1 MSTSFNLAWRL
12 FRHEARR
19 GELTII
25 LLAIVLSVAAVL
37 SLSLFS
43 ERLQGALKSRSAAFI
58 AADAQLRS
66 DEPIDTMWLKQAQ
79 DQGVS
84 TAQQVATRSMVFKGD
99 EMSLVDLRAVNQNY
113 PLKGTVTVTER
124 PFGEKQDTSL
134 LPLSGEV
141 WVQSRLFQALDLSV
155 GDDIEIG
162 DGVFTVTR
170 VLVDIPDAGF
180 SIFNT
185 DPIVLMNLVDLDKT
199 AITGPGS
206 RALYVGYFA
215 GEPNELDSFSDWL
228 FPNLNDD
235 LHSWRT
241 VADDESAIGRSV
253 ASAERYFLLASLLA
267 IVLAAVSIAVAA
279 QRYAQRHFDPV
290 AIMKTLGATSKVIR
304 KIYLIQILLI
314 TALGIVLG
322 LIIGFIGQQIVVVFV
337 ADQVDVSLD
346 VWHWRPLIIAV
357 ATGATCALLFSLY
370 PLLQLFSVPPLRVL
384 RKDISANLRSRSI
397 QFIASGG
404 AIFSLM
410 WMYSQDLQISAI
422 LFISGA
428 ALVAG
433 LLGAT
438 YGLIAVGR
446 RLGSGRM
453 GPWQLAWARI
463 KRRAMDNSV
472 QLISFSVTIMLLLV
486 VLVMRN
492 DMVSQW
498 RSQLPEGTPNY
509 FLINI
514 TSDVQPELDRHF
526 ADNGVKIEEFYPVI
540 RGRFVAVNDEGVNTD
555 VSKEDE
561 PNREGRRGLGREANL
576 TWSNALQ
583 KENKVVEGIWHGEAD
598 NAQLEPGLYPVSVEQ
613 EVAMR
618 LDIKMGDKLT
628 FNIGSE
634 IVETQVTSIREVN
647 WQTMQPNFFFVI
659 HPEAMASFRPTY
671 ITSFYLPTE
680 NKSALT
686 QLLKPFGSITMFDV
700 DARINQLR
708 EIVDQVSVAV
718 EFILV
723 LVLMA
728 GSLVLIAQV
737 QASMDE
743 RRQEIAILRTLG
755 AKGGLIRK
763 SVIFEFVII
772 GTVAGFMAALAN
784 ELSLFL
790 LQTNVFQMEAS
801 LHLEYWAVAPTVGA
815 VVVGVLG
822 AFGCWRLLTLN
833 TSQMLRK
840 MV

>member
-1 MSTSFNLAWRL
+1 
-12 FRHEARR
+12 
-19 GELTII
+19 
-25 LLAIVLSVAAVL
+25 
-37 SLSLFS
+37 
-43 ERLQGALKSRSAAFI
+43 
-58 AADAQLRS
+58 
-66 DEPIDTMWLKQAQ
+66 
-79 DQGVS
+79 
-84 TAQQVATRSMVFKGD
+84 
-99 EMSLVDLRAVNQNY
+99 
-113 PLKGTVTVTER
+113 
-124 PFGEKQDTSL
+124 
-134 LPLSGEV
+134 
-141 WVQSRLFQALDLSV
+141 
-155 GDDIEIG
+155 
-162 DGVFTVTR
+162 
-170 VLVDIPDAGF
+170 
-180 SIFNT
+180 
-185 DPIVLMNLVDLDKT
+185 
-199 AITGPGS
+199 
-206 RALYVGYFA
+206 
-215 GEPNELDSFSDWL
+215 
-228 FPNLNDD
+228 
-235 LHSWRT
+235 
-241 VADDESAIGRSV
+241 
-253 ASAERYFLLASLLA
+253 
-267 IVLAAVSIAVAA
+267 
-279 QRYAQRHFDPV
+279 
-290 AIMKTLGATSKVIR
+290 
-304 KIYLIQILLI
+304 
-314 TALGIVLG
+314 
-322 LIIGFIGQQIVVVFV
+322 
-337 ADQVDVSLD
+337 
-346 VWHWRPLIIAV
+346 
-357 ATGATCALLFSLY
+357 
-370 PLLQLFSVPPLRVL
+370 
-384 RKDISANLRSRSI
+384 
-397 QFIASGG
+397 
-404 AIFSLM
+404 
-410 WMYSQDLQISAI
+410 
-422 LFISGA
+422 
-428 ALVAG
+428 
-433 LLGAT
+433 
-438 YGLIAVGR
+438 
-446 RLGSGRM
+446 M

-514 TSDVQPELDRHF
+514 TSDIQPELDRHF
-526 ADNGVKIEEFYPVI
+526 SQNGVQIEEFYPVI
-540 RGRFVAVNDEGVNTD
+540 RGRFVAVNDEGVNTE

-576 TWSNALQ
+576 TWSNVLQ
-583 KENKVVEGIWHGEAD
+583 KENKVVEGAWHGEIAGAISD
-598 NAQLEPGLYPVSVEQ
+598 DGLYPVSVEQ

-628 FNIGSE
+628 FNVGSE

-659 HPEAMASFRPTY
+659 HPDAMASFRPTY

-680 NKSALT
+680 RKPELT
-686 QLLKPFGSITMFDV
+686 DLLKPFGSITMFDV

-784 ELSLFL
+784 ELSLYL

-815 VVVGVLG
+815 VVVGILG

-833 TSQMLRK
+833 TGQMLRK

>member
-1 MSTSFNLAWRL
+1 
-12 FRHEARR
+12 
-19 GELTII
+19 
-25 LLAIVLSVAAVL
+25 
-37 SLSLFS
+37 
-43 ERLQGALKSRSAAFI
+43 
-58 AADAQLRS
+58 
-66 DEPIDTMWLKQAQ
+66 
-79 DQGVS
+79 
-84 TAQQVATRSMVFKGD
+84 
-99 EMSLVDLRAVNQNY
+99 
-113 PLKGTVTVTER
+113 
-124 PFGEKQDTSL
+124 
-134 LPLSGEV
+134 
-141 WVQSRLFQALDLSV
+141 
-155 GDDIEIG
+155 
-162 DGVFTVTR
+162 
-170 VLVDIPDAGF
+170 
-180 SIFNT
+180 
-185 DPIVLMNLVDLDKT
+185 
-199 AITGPGS
+199 
-206 RALYVGYFA
+206 
-215 GEPNELDSFSDWL
+215 
-228 FPNLNDD
+228 
-235 LHSWRT
+235 
-241 VADDESAIGRSV
+241 
-253 ASAERYFLLASLLA
+253 
-267 IVLAAVSIAVAA
+267 
-279 QRYAQRHFDPV
+279 
-290 AIMKTLGATSKVIR
+290 
-304 KIYLIQILLI
+304 
-314 TALGIVLG
+314 
-322 LIIGFIGQQIVVVFV
+322 
-337 ADQVDVSLD
+337 
-346 VWHWRPLIIAV
+346 
-357 ATGATCALLFSLY
+357 
-370 PLLQLFSVPPLRVL
+370 
-384 RKDISANLRSRSI
+384 
-397 QFIASGG
+397 
-404 AIFSLM
+404 
-410 WMYSQDLQISAI
+410 MYSRDLQISAI
-422 LFISGA
+422 LFLSGA

-433 LLGAT
+433 LLAAT

-514 TSDVQPELDRHF
+514 TSDIQPELDRHF
-526 ADNGVKIEEFYPVI
+526 SQNGVQIEEFYPVI
-540 RGRFVAVNDEGVNTD
+540 RGRFVAVNDEGVNTE

-576 TWSNALQ
+576 TWSNVLQ
-583 KENKVVEGIWHGEAD
+583 KENKVVEGAWHGEIAGAISD
-598 NAQLEPGLYPVSVEQ
+598 DGLYPVSVEQ

-628 FNIGSE
+628 FNVGSE

-659 HPEAMASFRPTY
+659 HPDAMASFRPTY

-680 NKSALT
+680 RKPELT
-686 QLLKPFGSITMFDV
+686 DLLKPFGSITMFDV

-784 ELSLFL
+784 ELSLYL

-815 VVVGVLG
+815 VVVGILG

-833 TSQMLRK
+833 TGQMLRK

>member
-66 DEPIDTMWLKQAQ
+66 DDPINEEWLARAREE
-79 DQGVS
+79 GLA
-84 TAQQVATRSMVFKGD
+84 TAKQVATRSMVFKGD
-99 EMSLVDLRAVNQNY
+99 EMSLVDLRAVNDAY
-113 PLKGTVTVTER
+113 PLKGTVNITDQ
-124 PFGEKQDTSL
+124 PFGEKRNTAE
-134 LPLSGEV
+134 LPQSGEA
-141 WVQSRLFQALDLSV
+141 WVQSRLFQSLGLSI
-155 GDDIEIG
+155 GDSIEIG
-162 DGVFTVTR
+162 DGTFTVTH

-180 SIFNT
+180 SVFNT
-185 DPIVLMNLVDLDKT
+185 DPIALINLNDLEKA

-206 RALYVGYFA
+206 RARYVGFFA
-215 GEPNELDSFSDWL
+215 GDAGDIENFNTWL
-228 FPNLNDD
+228 LPQLNDD

-241 VADDESAIGRSV
+241 VEDDESAIGRSV

-290 AIMKTLGATSKVIR
+290 AIMKTLGATSSTIR
-304 KIYLIQILLI
+304 KVYLFQILFI
-314 TALGIVLG
+314 TGLGIFIG
-322 LIIGFIGQQIVVVFV
+322 LVIGFIGQQVVVSLV
-337 ADQVDVSLD
+337 ADRVDVSLD
-346 VWHWRPLIIAV
+346 VWHWRPLLIAV

-397 QFIASGG
+397 QFVASGG
-404 AIFSLM
+404 AIFLLM
-410 WMYSQDLQISAI
+410 WMYSRDLKISAI
-422 LFISGA
+422 LFVSGA
-428 ALVAG
+428 ALVLG

-438 YGLIAVGR
+438 YILIAVGR
-446 RLGSGRM
+446 KLGSGRM
-453 GPWQLAWARI
+453 GAWQLAWARI

-514 TSDVQPELDRHF
+514 TPDIQPELDRHF

-540 RGRFVAVNDEGVNTD
+540 RGRFVSVNGEGVNTE

-583 KENKVVEGIWHGEAD
+583 KENEVIDGNWHGDED
-598 NAQLEPGLYPVSVEQ
+598 KQYSEGWFPVSVE
-613 EVAMR
+613 EGVAER
-618 LDIKMGDKLT
+618 LNIKMGDRLT
-628 FNIGSE
+628 FNVGSE
-634 IVETQVTSIREVN
+634 IVETKVTSIRTVN

-659 HPEAMASFRPTY
+659 HPEAMAAFSPTY

-680 NKSALT
+680 RKAELT
-686 QLLKPFGSITMFDV
+686 NLLKPFASITMFDV

-723 LVLMA
+723 LVLLA

-755 AKGGLIRK
+755 AKGALIRK

-772 GTVAGFMAALAN
+772 GVVAGFMAAMAN
-784 ELSLFL
+784 ELSLYL
-790 LQTNVFQMEAS
+790 LQTSVFQMEAS
-801 LHLEYWAVAPTVGA
+801 LHPEYWAIAPSVGA
-815 VVVGVLG
+815 VVVGILG

-833 TSQMLRK
+833 TSQMLRN

>member
-19 GELTII
+19 GELTIV

-43 ERLQGALKSRSAAFI
+43 ERLQGALQSRSAAFI

-66 DEPIDTMWLKQAQ
+66 DKPIDQAWLTKANEEGLLTAKQ
-79 DQGVS
+79 VS
-84 TAQQVATRSMVFKGD
+84 TRSMVFNGD
-99 EMSLVDLRAVNQNY
+99 EMSLVDLRAVNQDY
-113 PLKGTVTVTER
+113 PLKGAVTISDQ
-124 PFGEKQDTSL
+124 PFGEKTEIDS
-134 LPLSGEV
+134 LPLPGEV
-141 WVQSRLFQALDLSV
+141 WVQSRLFQTLGLSL
-155 GDDIEIG
+155 GDSIEIG
-162 DGVFTVTR
+162 DGVFTVSR

-185 DPIVLMNLVDLDKT
+185 DPIVLMRLSDLDKT
-199 AITGPGS
+199 SVTGPGS
-206 RALYVGYFA
+206 RVRYIGYFA
-215 GEPNELDSFSDWL
+215 GEASSLEQFSSWL
-228 FPNLNDD
+228 LPNLNDD

-290 AIMKTLGATSKVIR
+290 AIMKTLGATSQTIR
-304 KIYLIQILLI
+304 KIYFIQILLI
-314 TALGIVLG
+314 TALGIALG
-322 LIIGFIGQQIVVVFV
+322 LIIGFIGQQLVVVLV
-337 ADQVDVSLD
+337 ADRVEVSLN
-346 VWHWRPLIIAV
+346 VWHWRPVLIAV
-357 ATGATCALLFSLY
+357 ATGLTCALLFSLY

-384 RKDISANLRSRSI
+384 RKDITSNLRSRSL
-397 QFIASGG
+397 QFMTSGG
-404 AIFSLM
+404 AIFVLM
-410 WMYSQDLQISAI
+410 WLYSQNIKLSAI
-422 LFISGA
+422 LFLSGA
-428 ALVAG
+428 VLVVALIGV
-433 LLGAT
+433 T
-438 YGLIAVGR
+438 YLLIAIGR

-472 QLISFSVTIMLLLV
+472 QLISFSITIMLLLV

-498 RSQLPEGTPNY
+498 RAQLPEGTPNY

-514 TSDVQPELDRHF
+514 TSDIKSELDRHF
-526 ADNGVKIEEFYPVI
+526 NDNGVQIEEFYPVI
-540 RGRFVAVNDEGVNTD
+540 RGRFVAVNGESVNTE
-555 VSKEDE
+555 VTKEDE

-576 TWSNALQ
+576 TWSNTLQ
-583 KENKVVEGIWHGEAD
+583 NENKVTEGEWHGDVELDASS
-598 NAQLEPGLYPVSVEQ
+598 GWFPVSVEK
-613 EVAMR
+613 EVAQR
-618 LDIKMGDKLT
+618 LNIKMGDALT
-628 FNIGSE
+628 FNVGSE
-634 IVETQVTSIREVN
+634 IIETKVSSIREVN

-659 HPEAMASFRPTY
+659 HPEAMAAFNPTY

-680 NKSALT
+680 QKAELT
-686 QLLKPFGSITMFDV
+686 NLLKPFGAITLFDV

-708 EIVDQVSVAV
+708 EIVEQVSIAV

-723 LVLMA
+723 LVLLA

-743 RRQEIAILRTLG
+743 RSQEIAILRTLG
-755 AKGGLIRK
+755 AKSNLIRK

-772 GTVAGFMAALAN
+772 GSVAGFMAALAN
-784 ELSLFL
+784 ELSLYL
-790 LQTNVFQMEAS
+790 LQTSVFQMDGS
-801 LHLEYWAVAPTVGA
+801 LHFEYWAIAPVVGA
-815 VVVGVLG
+815 CVVSVLG
-822 AFGCWRLLTLN
+822 AIGCWRLLILN

-840 MV
+840 IV